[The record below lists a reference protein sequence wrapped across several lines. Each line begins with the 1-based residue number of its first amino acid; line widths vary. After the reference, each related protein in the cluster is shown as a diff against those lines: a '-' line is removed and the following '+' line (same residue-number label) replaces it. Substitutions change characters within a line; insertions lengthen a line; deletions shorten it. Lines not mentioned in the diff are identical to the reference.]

1 MVNRGDVEGKWLF
14 VDDDDVSAA
23 SYRDAFA
30 EASAPL
36 EIVVARPSAGRELL
50 LTGAHPKG
58 VLMDVEL
65 SGEAGEHGTGLG
77 LAQDIRALQK
87 SGGIPEYP
95 VIRFANALP
104 IQKNVS
110 GDPASDDLF
119 DDKINKAEVGK
130 RRDEFAGRIVGA
142 RTVYEGLL
150 AFDRGKLKFKQLFD
164 VDDRGID
171 EWLHPGLF
179 ARLEDGH
186 SHATHVAAGAFI
198 RSFLGPPG
206 LLVSDDLLIT
216 RLGID
221 PDSAKK
227 HWANIAT
234 FAAGFA
240 YSGLGHGFS
249 PRWWA
254 RGLELAWMSL
264 KSAESP
270 LASTPVGERAA
281 VLSKEMGVEL
291 TALKMPS
298 ISPGDR
304 PWRRC
309 QLSSE
314 QNPPEFLPV
323 DPKYGVRI
331 TPRADLAP
339 WVDPLYASIGVAL
352 RNKDDRRLNQRDL
365 DRLAAELR

>member
-1 MVNRGDVEGKWLF
+1 MVERADIDGKWVF
-14 VDDDDVSAA
+14 VDDDDASAA

-30 EASAPL
+30 EAADPL

-50 LTGAHPKG
+50 LTGVHPKG

-95 VIRFANALP
+95 VIRFANTQP
-104 IQKNVS
+104 ILKNVS

-119 DDKINKAEVGK
+119 DDKINKAEVGN
-130 RRDEFAGRIVGA
+130 RRDEFARRIVGA

-150 AFDRGKLKFKQLFD
+150 AFDKGKLEFKELFNI
-164 VDDRGID
+164 DDQGIE
-171 EWLHPGLF
+171 EWLHPGLLG
-179 ARLEDGH
+179 RLEDGH

-198 RSFLGPPG
+198 RSFLSPPG
-206 LLVSDDLLIT
+206 ILIGHNLLMA

-227 HWANIAT
+227 HWDAIVT
-234 FAAGFA
+234 FVAGFA
-240 YSGLGHGFS
+240 YTGLGFGFS

-254 RGLELAWMSL
+254 RGLEHVWMSL
-264 KSAESP
+264 KSVEGP
-270 LASTPVGERAA
+270 LASTPVEERAA
-281 VLSKEMGVEL
+281 VLSKELGVEL
-291 TALKMPS
+291 AALKMPPM
-298 ISPGDR
+298 SPGDR
-304 PWRRC
+304 PWRWC

-314 QNPPEFLPV
+314 QNPPEFMPV

-339 WVDPLYASIGVAL
+339 WVDPQYAAIGVAL
-352 RNKDDRRLNQRDL
+352 RNKEDRRLNRRDL
-365 DRLAAELR
+365 ERLAAELR

>member
-1 MVNRGDVEGKWLF
+1 MVDKGDVAGKWLF
-14 VDDDDVSAA
+14 VDDDAASAA
-23 SYRDAFA
+23 SYRDKFA
-30 EASAPL
+30 EASDPL
-36 EIVVARPSAGRELL
+36 EIVVARPSTGRELL
-50 LTGAHPKG
+50 LTGARPKG

-95 VIRFANALP
+95 IIRFANAQP
-104 IQKNVS
+104 IQRNVS

-119 DDKINKAEVGK
+119 DDKISKADVGK
-130 RRDEFAGRIVGA
+130 HRDEFARRIVGA
-142 RTVYEGLL
+142 RTVYDGLL
-150 AFDRGKLKFKQLFD
+150 AFDKGKLDFKQLFNVND
-164 VDDRGID
+164 EGIE
-171 EWLHPGLF
+171 EWLHPGLL

-186 SHATHVAAGAFI
+186 SHSTHVAAGAFI

-206 LLVSDDLLIT
+206 LLVSHHLLLT

-227 HWANIAT
+227 HWDTVAA
-234 FAAGFA
+234 FAAGFTYA
-240 YSGLGHGFS
+240 GLGHGFS

-264 KSAESP
+264 KSAEGP

-281 VLSKEMGVEL
+281 VLSKELGVEL
-291 TALKMPS
+291 AALKMPPM
-298 ISPGDR
+298 SPGDR
-304 PWRRC
+304 PWRWC
-309 QLSSE
+309 QLSNE
-314 QNPPEFLPV
+314 QNPPEWLPV

-339 WVDPLYASIGVAL
+339 WVDPLYASIGMAL
-352 RNKDDRRLNQRDL
+352 RNKHDRRLNWRDL

>member
-1 MVNRGDVEGKWLF
+1 MVDRDQVEGKWLF
-14 VDDDDVSAA
+14 VDDEEASAA

-30 EASAPL
+30 HASDSL
-36 EIVVARPSAGRELL
+36 DIVVARPSAGRQLL
-50 LTGAHPKG
+50 LTGAHPRG

-87 SGGIPEYP
+87 SSAIPEYP
-95 VIRFANALP
+95 VIRFANAQP
-104 IQKNVS
+104 IQRNVS

-119 DDKINKAEVGK
+119 DDKINKAEVGE
-130 RRDEFAGRIVGA
+130 RRDEFARRIVGV

-150 AFDRGKLKFKQLFD
+150 AFDKGKLDFKQLFN
-164 VDDRGID
+164 VDDEGIE
-171 EWLHPGLF
+171 EWLHPGLL

-206 LLVSDDLLIT
+206 LLINRHLLIT

-227 HWANIAT
+227 NWDTIASFAN
-234 FAAGFA
+234 GFA
-240 YSGLGHGFS
+240 YSGLGFGFS

-264 KSAESP
+264 KGAENP
-270 LASTPVGERAA
+270 LASTPSGERAA
-281 VLSKEMGVEL
+281 VLSKELGVEL
-291 TALKMPS
+291 TALKMPPM
-298 ISPGDR
+298 SPGDR
-304 PWRRC
+304 PWRWC

-314 QNPPEFLPV
+314 QNPPEFMPV

-339 WVDPLYASIGVAL
+339 WVDPLHASIGVAL
-352 RNKDDRRLNQRDL
+352 RNKDDRRLNRRDL

>member
-1 MVNRGDVEGKWLF
+1 MVDRSDVDGKWLF
-14 VDDDDVSAA
+14 VDDDDASAA

-30 EASAPL
+30 EASDPL
-36 EIVVARPSAGRELL
+36 EIVIARPSAGRELL

-87 SGGIPEYP
+87 SGEIPEYP
-95 VIRFANALP
+95 IIRFANIQP
-104 IQKNVS
+104 VQKNVS

-119 DDKINKAEVGK
+119 DDKINKADVGK
-130 RRDEFAGRIVGA
+130 RRDEFTRRIFGA
-142 RTVYEGLL
+142 QTVYEGLL
-150 AFDRGKLKFKQLFD
+150 AFEKGKLDFKQLFNI
-164 VDDRGID
+164 DDQHIE
-171 EWLHPGLF
+171 EWLHPGLLS
-179 ARLEDGH
+179 RLEDGH
-186 SHATHVAAGAFI
+186 THATHVAAGAFI

-206 LLVSDDLLIT
+206 LLVGQHLLIT

-221 PDSAKK
+221 LESANE
-227 HWANIAT
+227 HWETIAS

-240 YSGLGHGFS
+240 YTGLGHGFS
-249 PRWWA
+249 PRWWS

-264 KSAESP
+264 KSAEGP
-270 LASTPVGERAA
+270 LGSTPANERAE
-281 VLSKEMGVEL
+281 VLSKELGVEL
-291 TALKMPS
+291 SALKMPAV
-298 ISPGDR
+298 SPGDR
-304 PWRRC
+304 PWRWC

-331 TPRADLAP
+331 TPRADLPP
-339 WVDPLYASIGVAL
+339 WVDPIYASIGIAL
-352 RNKDDRRLNQRDL
+352 RNKEDRRLNRRDL